1 MDELCT
7 VLKST
12 KNGKSCGLD
21 NIPAEVWKLENFN
34 DTLLQ
39 LCNAVYAGSRID
51 KWRQGCL
58 LPFPK
63 KGDLGNTA
71 NYRGITL
78 TSIAAKLYNSMLLN
92 RLKPHVDPILR
103 RNQNGFRQNRSTS
116 GQILTIRRI
125 IEGVKGKHLP
135 ATMLFVDFSKAFD
148 SIHRL
153 KMKEILL
160 SFRVP
165 EETVNAIMVL
175 YMNTKSMVRSPDGD
189 TEFFDVTSG
198 VLQGDTLAPY
208 LFVIC
213 LDYVLRKAFDANKEL
228 GLTLSKSRSR
238 RHPAVKLT
246 DVDYADDLA
255 IISDNLTDGTI
266 LLHQLEQA
274 TSEIGLYINAKNL
287 SVTINITR
295 ALSSYS
301 TTATSKL

>member
-1 MDELCT
+1 MYAMLH
-7 VLKST
+7 
-12 KNGKSCGLD
+12 
-21 NIPAEVWKLENFN
+21 
-34 DTLLQ
+34 
-39 LCNAVYAGSRID
+39 VYVGSPID

-78 TSIAAKLYNSMLLN
+78 TSIAAKLYNSMLLI
-92 RLKPHVDPILR
+92 RLRPHVDPILR

-125 IEGVKGKHLP
+125 IEDVKGKHLP
-135 ATMLFVDFSKAFD
+135 ATMLFVDFSKAFY
-148 SIHRL
+148 SIHCL

-165 EETVNAIMVL
+165 EETVNAIMML
-175 YMNTKSMVRSPDGD
+175 YMNIKSMVRSPDGG
-189 TEFFDVTSG
+189 TEFFYVTSG

-208 LFVIC
+208 LFVIF
-213 LDYVLRKAFDANKEL
+213 LDCVLRKAFDANKEL
-228 GLTLSKSRSR
+228 GFTLSKSRSR
-238 RHPAVKLT
+238 RHPTVKLT

-255 IISDNLTDGTI
+255 IISDYLTDGTI

-274 TSEIGLYINAKNL
+274 SSEIGLYIDAKKTEFICYNQHQVRL
-287 SVTINITR
+287 YQVTQQQQHQSCRRIHIFRKQHCINK
-295 ALSSYS
+295 A
-301 TTATSKL
+301 